1 MKVVVRVGDVSV
13 MAEGLDLTRRQIR
26 SLLLTVAGIAA
37 SLGTEEP
44 ERTALG
50 FAVITERADEPPQED
65 YFTDD

>member
-50 FAVITERADEPPQED
+50 FAVITERADDPPQED

>member
-37 SLGTEEP
+37 SLGPDEP

-50 FAVITERADEPPQED
+50 FAVITERADDPPQED

>member
-37 SLGTEEP
+37 SLGPDEP

-50 FAVITERADEPPQED
+50 FAVITERADEPPHED

>member
-1 MKVVVRVGDVSV
+1 MRVGDVSV

-50 FAVITERADEPPQED
+50 FAVITERADDPPQED

>member
-1 MKVVVRVGDVSV
+1 MKVIAQISKVSV
-13 MAEGLDLTRRQIR
+13 VIEGLNFTHHQIR
-26 SLLLTVAGIAA
+26 ALLLTVAGIAA

>member
-50 FAVITERADEPPQED
+50 FAVITERADEPPHED

>member
-37 SLGTEEP
+37 SLGPDEP

>member
-1 MKVVVRVGDVSV
+1 MKVVARVGEVSV
-13 MAEGLDLTRRQIR
+13 VVEGLDFTRRQIR

-50 FAVITERADEPPQED
+50 FAVITERADEPPHED